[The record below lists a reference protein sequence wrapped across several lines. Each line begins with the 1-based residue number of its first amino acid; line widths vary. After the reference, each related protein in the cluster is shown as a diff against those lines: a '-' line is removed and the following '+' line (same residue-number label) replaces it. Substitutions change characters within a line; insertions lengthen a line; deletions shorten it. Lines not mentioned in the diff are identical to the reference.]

1 MRVERQRALDEN
13 NQRLEAKR
21 NYQSCGASALGELA
35 VEETPEAPG
44 QSSLMARKV
53 TFKKKVTSFTGKNAL
68 KDRAE
73 DVKLLI
79 VKSQTK
85 RAKDLDPDEQLC
97 TFSDPSAE
105 PGSAV
110 GLQEEGRVAEHEEVE
125 EQDSQDG
132 YGESKDTIRK
142 QLKGSL

>member
-1 MRVERQRALDEN
+1 MDEN

-21 NYQSCGASALGELA
+21 NYQSCGVSALGELA
-35 VEETPEAPG
+35 IDETPEAPG
-44 QSSLMARKV
+44 RSSAMERKV
-53 TFKKKVTSFTGKNAL
+53 TFKKKATSFTGKNAL
-68 KDRAE
+68 KDRAD

-105 PGSAV
+105 AGS
-110 GLQEEGRVAEHEEVE
+110 
-125 EQDSQDG
+125 
-132 YGESKDTIRK
+132 
-142 QLKGSL
+142 